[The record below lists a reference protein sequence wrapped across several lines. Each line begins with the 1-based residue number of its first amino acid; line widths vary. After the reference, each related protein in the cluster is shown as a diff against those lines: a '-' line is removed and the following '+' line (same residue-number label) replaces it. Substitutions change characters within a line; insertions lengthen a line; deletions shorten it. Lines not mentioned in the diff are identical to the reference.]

1 MFSTLT
7 LSYSECVLVPQLNL
21 IACILLCCLKC
32 MSCTEIHVVNIIIHS
47 QSVKY
52 LFVYSM
58 SPPQAAAGAVRDGAA
73 HHLSELNTDLQW
85 KIFLHGLTGR
95 FVQLDVC
102 NLSCLHTIKVQNFYI
117 Y

>member
-32 MSCTEIHVVNIIIHS
+32 TSCTEIHVVNIIIHS

-52 LFVYSM
+52 LFVSLF
-58 SPPQAAAGAVRDGAA
+58 QC
-73 HHLSELNTDLQW
+73 HHLKQQQEQSE
-85 KIFLHGLTGR
+85 TGP
-95 FVQLDVC
+95 
-102 NLSCLHTIKVQNFYI
+102 HTTSQN
-117 Y
+117 

>member
-32 MSCTEIHVVNIIIHS
+32 MSCTEIHIVNIIIHS

-52 LFVYSM
+52 LFVYYFLK
-58 SPPQAAAGAVRDGAA
+58 QQQEQ
-73 HHLSELNTDLQW
+73 SE
-85 KIFLHGLTGR
+85 TGP
-95 FVQLDVC
+95 
-102 NLSCLHTIKVQNFYI
+102 HTTSQN
-117 Y
+117 